1 MKIIDEKAMENCINR
16 KYPSLHMSKSTME
29 IPASDF
35 VRISSYLSSNKVSL
49 ETSLRNAVR
58 NLASYLHER
67 GIIAKPMIMT
77 ENNRTGNPVD
87 MIYRDKTGS
96 KVAVAM
102 MIEAGENDATINVRD
117 MNDKL
122 GSINYADK
130 ITIITNTGLRLAE
143 PISKAVQIVNL
154 DSYMIADLIYFNDKY
169 NRLGDSEEYSKRT
182 ILLAKS
188 IFQC

>member
-1 MKIIDEKAMENCINR
+1 
-16 KYPSLHMSKSTME
+16 
-29 IPASDF
+29 
-35 VRISSYLSSNKVSL
+35 
-49 ETSLRNAVR
+49 
-58 NLASYLHER
+58 
-67 GIIAKPMIMT
+67 
-77 ENNRTGNPVD
+77 
-87 MIYRDKTGS
+87 
-96 KVAVAM
+96 VAVAM